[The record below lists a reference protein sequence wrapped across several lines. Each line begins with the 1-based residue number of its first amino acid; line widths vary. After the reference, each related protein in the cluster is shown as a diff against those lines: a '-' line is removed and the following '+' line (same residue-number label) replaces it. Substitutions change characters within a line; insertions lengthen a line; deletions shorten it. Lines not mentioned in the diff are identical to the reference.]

1 MTIVLFFKSTGL
13 TISSNL
19 GNPAG
24 SAHRSGSAHLQ
35 SPHLQR
41 RSPSGLNITR
51 INSPSTSIHD
61 MRIQSPDGSSL
72 NSSMELALEPAVNL
86 AVGVSGFKSTHRQ
99 YLHDDL
105 VDLVG
110 VQGSGRQR
118 MGNPQGSSA
127 GSGGQSGGGIKIEP
141 VGECRGD

>member
-1 MTIVLFFKSTGL
+1 
-13 TISSNL
+13 
-19 GNPAG
+19 
-24 SAHRSGSAHLQ
+24 
-35 SPHLQR
+35 
-41 RSPSGLNITR
+41 
-51 INSPSTSIHD
+51 
-61 MRIQSPDGSSL
+61 
-72 NSSMELALEPAVNL
+72 MELALEPAVNL